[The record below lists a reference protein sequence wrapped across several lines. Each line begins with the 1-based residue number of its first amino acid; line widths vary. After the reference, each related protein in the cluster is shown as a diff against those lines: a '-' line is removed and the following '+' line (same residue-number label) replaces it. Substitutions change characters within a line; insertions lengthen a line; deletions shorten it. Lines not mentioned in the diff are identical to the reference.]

1 MPIRLEH
8 APSPW
13 AVGMSGYAA
22 GTGARRQRQQK
33 YALDLFQ
40 QDRQNRYMEGR
51 QDQRQATLAA
61 READAMEARAAALS
75 AERGAAAAAA
85 RRSEA
90 ERRLARLATDLRAD
104 EARIAALRDERRAE
118 AARLSAEARSIE
130 AERAEAARRGADQGA
145 LAGLE
150 ARQQALRRAV
160 DAAFR

>member
-1 MPIRLEH
+1 MRP
-8 APSPW
+8 
-13 AVGMSGYAA
+13 AA
-22 GTGARRQRQQK
+22 ILPLFLLAACAGGSQDPARAGFFDGLRNLSDGT
-33 YALDLFQ
+33 YTV
-40 QDRQNRYMEGR
+40 R

-118 AARLSAEARSIE
+118 AARLSAQARSIE